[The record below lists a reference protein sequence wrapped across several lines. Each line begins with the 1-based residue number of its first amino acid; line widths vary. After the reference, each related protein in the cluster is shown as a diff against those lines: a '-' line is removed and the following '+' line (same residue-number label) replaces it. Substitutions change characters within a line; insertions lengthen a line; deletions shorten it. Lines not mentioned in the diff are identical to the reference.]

1 MKYITLFILLVS
13 SAPAFAQGE
22 GQSIGIITAVQ
33 GQVTVIDNTGTFNA
47 VEGTPVKLG
56 DTIETAGESG
66 VKILFDDDSLFSL
79 GDNTS
84 VVISEFIYTPRE
96 RKSIS
101 NITKGK
107 MRAII
112 KGVQSSNSEIEIKTP
127 NGVAGIKGTTLYANA
142 DEDTFCLR
150 VGEIIVKGTQSKE
163 SVTLTPNECTHI
175 IDGRPVSPEKMS
187 EETWL
192 KFKKETDIYEG
203 IGSISSSYI
212 QNYPGQSGTGAAP
225 PLSSLINISQFPT
238 VQPFNQ
244 SPLDNSIVPVT
255 VNVNVN
261 NN

>member
-1 MKYITLFILLVS
+1 MKYITLFILLFS
-13 SAPAFAQGE
+13 SSQAFAQE
-22 GQSIGIITAVQ
+22 TSTIGIITAAQ
-33 GQVTVIDNTGTFNA
+33 GQVTVLDSAGTFDA

-56 DTIETAGESG
+56 DTIETGEESG

-84 VVISEFIYTPRE
+84 VVISEFIYTPQE

-112 KGVQSSNSEIEIKTP
+112 KGGQSKNSKIEIKTP
-127 NGVAGIKGTTLYANA
+127 NGVAGIKGTTLYADA

-163 SVTLTPNECTHI
+163 SVTLTPNECTYI
-175 IDGRPVSPEKMS
+175 IDGKPISPERMS
-187 EETWL
+187 EDNWL
-192 KFKKETDIYEG
+192 KFKRETDIYEG
-203 IGSISSSYI
+203 LGSISSSYI
-212 QNYPGQSGTGAAP
+212 QNYPGKNGTGAAP

-261 NN
+261 

>member
-1 MKYITLFILLVS
+1 MKYITLIILLIS
-13 SAPAFAQGE
+13 SVPAFAQDTDT
-22 GQSIGIITAVQ
+22 SIGIITAVQ
-33 GQVTVIDNTGTFNA
+33 GQVTVLDSTGTFPG
-47 VEGTPVKLG
+47 VEGTPIKLG
-56 DTIETAGESG
+56 DTVETGEESG

-84 VVISEFIYTPRE
+84 VVISEFIYTPQQ

-112 KGVQSSNSEIEIKTP
+112 KGVQSGNSEIEINTP

-142 DEDTFCLR
+142 DEETFCLR
-150 VGEIIVKGTQSKE
+150 VGEIIVKGDESKE

-175 IDGRPVSPEKMS
+175 INGKPVSPQKMS

-192 KFKKETDIYEG
+192 KFKRETDIYEG
-203 IGSISSSYI
+203 QGTLSSSTN
-212 QNYPGQSGTGAAP
+212 QNYPGKSGTGAAP

-244 SPLDNSIVPVT
+244 SPLDNTIVPVT

-261 NN
+261 

>member
-1 MKYITLFILLVS
+1 MRYIALFILLFS
-13 SAPAFAQGE
+13 SSLAIAQENGA
-22 GQSIGIITAVQ
+22 IGIVTAVE
-33 GQVTVIDNTGTFNA
+33 GLVTVTDSTGTFDA

-56 DTIETAGESG
+56 DTIETGEESG

-84 VVISEFIYTPRE
+84 VVLNEFIYTPQE

-112 KGVQSSNSEIEIKTP
+112 KGGEAINSNVEIKTP

-142 DEDTFCLR
+142 DDDTFCLR
-150 VGEIIVKGTQSKE
+150 VGEIIVKGNKSQE

-175 IDGRPVSPEKMS
+175 IDGRPISPERMT
-187 EETWL
+187 EENWL
-192 KFKKETDIYEG
+192 KFKRETDIYEG
-203 IGSISSSYI
+203 LGNLSTSYM
-212 QNYPGQSGTGAAP
+212 QNYPGSEGTGAAP
-225 PLSSLINISQFPT
+225 ELSSIINISQFPT

-244 SPLDNSIVPVT
+244 SPLDNRIVPVT

-261 NN
+261 